1 MKHGREELR
10 REDLSLRFSEMV
22 MSRIDGS
29 RELSN
34 DELLDLIEET
44 IRGQTCAPTLT
55 VEQRRRAKKDVFH
68 ALRGWDILEEALQD
82 EDVTEIMVNGPEQ
95 IFLEKDGRLVES
107 EYRFASEHRLETVV
121 RRIASS
127 ANRSLNESQPIADIM
142 LEDGARA
149 NIVLPPISLNG
160 IALTIRKFP
169 KERIT
174 MERLVKLGSISQ
186 EAVAYLKVLV
196 RSGYNIFISGGTGA
210 GKTTFLNALSEFIDP
225 SERVITVE
233 DSAELQ
239 LQNIP
244 NLVRLEVRNA
254 NMEGNHAITIRD
266 LIKCSLRMRPSRI
279 IVGEVRDAASI
290 DMLQSLN
297 TGHNGMSTG
306 HANSPADMLSRIETM
321 VLLGEEIPLL
331 AVRKQIASAID
342 IIVQLGRLRDK
353 SRRVLEITEVLDC
366 KDGEIRLNPLF
377 RFQEE
382 GQMPNGTIV
391 GGLYATGGRLVRR
404 EKLLAAGECL
414 PEEAGMPAVEAPRG
428 GGTSAETPRAD
439 GTSAEDSRAAG
450 RSAEI
455 VARSDKGG
463 EDSCCD

>member
-1 MKHGREELR
+1 MRLERDTIR
-10 REDLSLRFSEMV
+10 RETLSQVLSDAV
-22 MSRIDGS
+22 MARIDGS
-29 RELSN
+29 RELSD
-34 DELLDLIEET
+34 DELRDLIEET
-44 IRGQTCAPTLT
+44 IRTQTCVPSLT
-55 VEQRRRAKKDVFH
+55 VEQRRLAKRDVFH

-95 IFLEKDGRLVES
+95 IFLEKSGRLVES
-107 EYRFASEHRLETVV
+107 EYRFASAHRLETVV

-142 LEDGARA
+142 LKDGARA

-174 MERLVKLGSISQ
+174 MERLVKLGSIAQ
-186 EAVAYLKVLV
+186 EAVEYLKVLV

-353 SRRVLEITEVLDC
+353 SRRVLEITEVVDC

-377 RFQEE
+377 RFLEN
-382 GQMPNGTIV
+382 GQTPDGTII
-391 GGLYATGGRLVRR
+391 GGLHATGGRLVRR
-404 EKLLAAGECL
+404 EKLLAAGEHL
-414 PEEAGMPAVEAPRG
+414 PENE
-428 GGTSAETPRAD
+428 
-439 GTSAEDSRAAG
+439 
-450 RSAEI
+450 
-455 VARSDKGG
+455 GG
-463 EDSCCD
+463 EDPCFN